1 MGDEGG
7 QTEIENM
14 LGVPTAVLANFHQVA
29 VFKNITENHQAV
41 SYRCY
46 EIECQTRLFKLW
58 PTFAF
63 PVNFFVVLGKIQELK
78 FYHFQ

>member
-1 MGDEGG
+1 MREVRLK
-7 QTEIENM
+7 QNM

-29 VFKNITENHQAV
+29 VFKNITENHQAG

-46 EIECQTRLFKLW
+46 EIECHTRLFKLW